1 MILNDSL
8 LWGLRVLD
16 MTQIRAGPKAARWLA
31 DAGAEVIK
39 VEARGRADERGFG
52 RRGTGATQS
61 SQDKPITEKEQRER
75 NRLGFEQLNRNKLGF
90 AVDLSYPEGKEI
102 FKRMVS
108 VSDVVMENFSHGVM
122 ERLGLGYDEL
132 RRHRP
137 DLVMIS
143 MPSFGDSG
151 PYRDYV
157 GFGWAQEHMAGIT
170 ARTGY
175 ANGPPQKTGTIVGD
189 PLNGVHA
196 AIAIM
201 TALVGRARTGQGR
214 FIDFSQLESSIC
226 LTGEA
231 ILDYSVNGQAP
242 QRRGNRDAHLAPQ
255 GVYRCLGDDKWISIS
270 VTTGE
275 EWQALCD
282 VIQLPALASDARFRN
297 LSERLD
303 NQDVLDS
310 MIEDW
315 TKARDNHQAMEELQ
329 AAGIPAAAVL
339 DQDEAFTGVQSKA
352 RGFLVELTH
361 PDGVSHPY
369 SRTPARFSKTPANV
383 RTPGPLLGEHNEY
396 LLGMLLGIPGD
407 GRESLESSGVTATL
421 STGLRRSQ

>member
-1 MILNDSL
+1 MNDSL

-157 GFGWAQEHMAGIT
+157 GFGWAQEHM
-170 ARTGY
+170 
-175 ANGPPQKTGTIVGD
+175 
-189 PLNGVHA
+189 
-196 AIAIM
+196 
-201 TALVGRARTGQGR
+201 LV
-214 FIDFSQLESSIC
+214 SQ
-226 LTGEA
+226 
-231 ILDYSVNGQAP
+231 
-242 QRRGNRDAHLAPQ
+242 
-255 GVYRCLGDDKWISIS
+255 
-270 VTTGE
+270 
-275 EWQALCD
+275 
-282 VIQLPALASDARFRN
+282 
-297 LSERLD
+297 
-303 NQDVLDS
+303 
-310 MIEDW
+310 
-315 TKARDNHQAMEELQ
+315 
-329 AAGIPAAAVL
+329 
-339 DQDEAFTGVQSKA
+339 
-352 RGFLVELTH
+352 
-361 PDGVSHPY
+361 
-369 SRTPARFSKTPANV
+369 
-383 RTPGPLLGEHNEY
+383 PGP
-396 LLGMLLGIPGD
+396 
-407 GRESLESSGVTATL
+407 ATRMA
-421 STGLRRSQ
+421 RRRKRAPSWATP